1 MKATRLW
8 AATLLAVAVAAG
20 CGNGEGQLFE
30 KTIPA
35 PSLRGNSIGEPV
47 EQPIAVYLPPRYASA
62 ADKYPVVYFLPGYDT
77 GVSALLDGTFQGFSL
92 AEAMDRLIAEGR
104 IREMIVVVVN
114 GRNVLGEGLFT
125 QCPDTGE
132 WDRFLVRDVVRYVDK
147 NYKTLPFRETR
158 GIAGYSTGG
167 TAALQIAMRYSD
179 VFSAVYATSPGMI
192 DDVEEKVRAYEA
204 SALKLNAIV
213 VEAGAGEPDEGIVD
227 GCQHFSGRL
236 DEVDV
241 PHRMIQFDGGHE
253 DQLRQRIEEQV
264 LPFFSGVLSL
274 E

>member
-1 MKATRLW
+1 V
-8 AATLLAVAVAAG
+8 AASAG
-20 CGNGEGQLFE
+20 CGSGEGQLFE

-35 PSLRGNSIGEPV
+35 PSLRGNLIGEPV
-47 EQPIAVYLPPRYASA
+47 EQPIAVYLPARYASV

-77 GVSALLDGTFQGFSL
+77 GVSAFLDGTFQGFSL

-125 QCPDTGE
+125 QSPATGE

-167 TAALQIAMRYSD
+167 TAALQIAMRYAD
-179 VFSAVYATSPGMI
+179 VFSAVYATSPGVI
-192 DDVEEKVRAYEA
+192 DHVDERIRAYEA
-204 SALKLNAIV
+204 SASKLKAIV

-227 GCQHFSGRL
+227 GCKRLSDRL
-236 DEVDV
+236 DEVGV
-241 PHRMIQFDGGHE
+241 PHRLIQFDGGHE
-253 DQLRQRIEEQV
+253 DQLRRRIEEHM
-264 LPFFSGVLSL
+264 LPFFSGVLGL